1 MLGMSKSTNAKI
13 PQRDASPA
21 EMTRAA
27 LVRAALKLFGRQG
40 FDGTSTREIAAEA
53 RANIGSIAY
62 HFGGKEGLRNA
73 AADYIVDT
81 IQTIAGQAI
90 GNLQGPS
97 DSKTGDSKTGEPEAA
112 RAQLF
117 TALER
122 MVAFIVARPEAGEI
136 VQFVLRELSHPTAAL
151 DRIYDGVFEP
161 THRRLCLIW
170 EQATGEPAESE
181 ATRLTV
187 FTLIGQVVYFRIG
200 REAVMRRMGWR
211 AIGDAEATKI
221 AAAVTDNL
229 SAILA
234 RRDFG
239 SAPFNRPEGS

>member
-1 MLGMSKSTNAKI
+1 MIKSPTVKS
-13 PQRDASPA
+13 PHREASPA

-27 LVRAALKLFGRQG
+27 LIHAALELFGRQG
-40 FDGTSTREIAAEA
+40 FDGTSTREIAAQA
-53 RANIGSIAY
+53 KANIGSIAY
-62 HFGGKEGLRNA
+62 HFGGKEGLRTA
-73 AADYIVDT
+73 AADYIVET
-81 IQTIAGQAI
+81 IQMVAGQAI
-90 GNLQGPS
+90 GNVQAPAVGPS
-97 DSKTGDSKTGEPEAA
+97 NPEVA

-117 TALER
+117 AALER

-161 THRRLCLIW
+161 THRRLCIIW

-181 ATRLTV
+181 HTKLTV

-211 AIGDAEATKI
+211 EIGDAEAAKMI
-221 AAAVTDNL
+221 AVTADNL
-229 SAILA
+229 GAILA
-234 RRDFG
+234 ARKNRG
-239 SAPFNRPEGS
+239 S

>member
-1 MLGMSKSTNAKI
+1 
-13 PQRDASPA
+13 
-21 EMTRAA
+21 MTRTA
-27 LVRAALKLFGRQG
+27 LVRAALTLFGRQG

-53 RANIGSIAY
+53 KANIGSIAY
-62 HFGGKEGLRNA
+62 HFGGKEGLRAA

-81 IQTIAGQAI
+81 IQAIAGQAI
-90 GNLQGPS
+90 GDQQAPN
-97 DSKTGDSKTGEPEAA
+97 DPEAA

-136 VQFVLRELSHPTAAL
+136 VQFVLREMSHPTAAL

-170 EQATGEPAESE
+170 EQATGEAAESE

-211 AIGDAEATKI
+211 GIGDAEATRI

-229 SAILA
+229 GAILA
-234 RRDFG
+234 ARKDRR
-239 SAPFNRPEGS
+239 S

>member
-1 MLGMSKSTNAKI
+1 MIKTPDAKN
-13 PQRDASPA
+13 PRRDTPPA
-21 EMTRAA
+21 ELTRAA

-53 RANIGSIAY
+53 QANIGSIAY
-62 HFGGKEGLRNA
+62 HFGGKEGLRAA
-73 AADYIVDT
+73 AADFIVET
-81 IQTIAGQAI
+81 IQTVAGQAL
-90 GNLQGPS
+90 GNSQAAAPP
-97 DSKTGDSKTGEPEAA
+97 DPEAA

-117 TALER
+117 AALER
-122 MVAFIVARPEAGEI
+122 MVGFIVAQPEAGEI

-181 ATRLTV
+181 RTRLTV
-187 FTLIGQVVYFRIG
+187 FTLIGQVIYFRIG
-200 REAVMRRMGWR
+200 REAVMRRMGWHD
-211 AIGDAEATKI
+211 IGSAEAAKVV
-221 AAAVTDNL
+221 AVTTDNL

-234 RRDFG
+234 ARKKQK
-239 SAPFNRPEGS
+239 

>member
-1 MLGMSKSTNAKI
+1 MSKTPNA
-13 PQRDASPA
+13 PRRDSSPA
-21 EMTRAA
+21 DMTRAA

-40 FDGTSTREIAAEA
+40 YDGTSTREIAAEA
-53 RANIGSIAY
+53 KANIGSIAY
-62 HFGGKEGLRNA
+62 HFGGKEGLRTA

-81 IQTIAGQAI
+81 IQTIAAQAV
-90 GNLQGPS
+90 GTAQATPP
-97 DSKTGDSKTGEPEAA
+97 TGPEAA

-151 DRIYDGVFEP
+151 DRIYNGVFEP

-181 ATRLTV
+181 RTKLTV
-187 FTLIGQVVYFRIG
+187 FTLIGQVIYFRIG

-211 AIGDAEATKI
+211 EIGDVEATKVV
-221 AAAVTDNL
+221 AVTSDNL

-234 RRDFG
+234 ARNPARK
-239 SAPFNRPEGS
+239 EGKS